1 MLFAKDEYFL
11 QPYAAHSIYI
21 MSSRHFRIFNNLVSS
36 SHLSIMYNG
45 AEEEEKK
52 HSLKGPQRPPHR
64 STRVSEIGPLLWPQS
79 NIV

>member
-1 MLFAKDEYFL
+1 MLLFDDRMNIFFASI
-11 QPYAAHSIYI
+11 YAQYI

-36 SHLSIMYNG
+36 HLSIMNIT
-45 AEEEEKK
+45 EEEK

-64 STRVSEIGPLLWPQS
+64 TRVSEIGPLLWPQS